1 MICDLKRTLNLD
13 MERNLKVGS
22 DIISDM
28 HEVGFLILKEIFGQ
42 GKLQVSIMSVLLC
55 NIYRV

>member
-1 MICDLKRTLNLD
+1 LRASESL
-13 MERNLKVGS
+13 RVGS